1 MKYSVIKTRSGG
13 EFKFSDNIFM
23 LSAIE
28 VDDENQCE
36 FSFKLEGS
44 SRLIFSTLVHLMEI
58 NKEVR
63 ELLQD
68 VTEYYNDNC
77 TSAGNLHLHKK

>member
-13 EFKFSDNIFM
+13 EFKLSDNIFM

-36 FSFKLEGS
+36 FSFKL
-44 SRLIFSTLVHLMEI
+44 
-58 NKEVR
+58 
-63 ELLQD
+63 
-68 VTEYYNDNC
+68 
-77 TSAGNLHLHKK
+77 